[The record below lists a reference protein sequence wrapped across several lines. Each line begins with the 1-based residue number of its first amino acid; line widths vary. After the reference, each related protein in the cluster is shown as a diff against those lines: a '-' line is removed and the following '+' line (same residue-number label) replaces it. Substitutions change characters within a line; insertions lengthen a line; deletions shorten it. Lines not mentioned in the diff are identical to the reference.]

1 MSVHPVGAQ
10 SPGGCWAIAGGATS
24 WCFCPP
30 PSLTLSSGGGD
41 CDPAWRV
48 KVGSR
53 CTILLSNTHRIQL
66 LSYYPTLLLS
76 SNQATVAAT
85 RLPAGGKFAIS
96 GSEPRP
102 TLPCITPYIFHT
114 RCISQS
120 VIHNV
125 HYIGPC
131 IFHNALPSTGWYTP
145 LCKLF

>member
-24 WCFCPP
+24 WCCPP

-48 KVGSR
+48 KVGSQ
-53 CTILLSNTHRIQL
+53 CTILLSYPHRIQ

-114 RCISQS
+114 KCISQS
-120 VIHNV
+120 VIHKV

>member
-24 WCFCPP
+24 WCCPP

-48 KVGSR
+48 KVGSQ
-53 CTILLSNTHRIQL
+53 CTILLSYPHRIQL
-66 LSYYPTLLLS
+66 SYSSPTIPLSYYPPTKPLLQPPVSQLEGNLPS
-76 SNQATVAAT
+76 VAAS
-85 RLPAGGKFAIS
+85 PALHCLASPHTYFTHGV
-96 GSEPRP
+96 
-102 TLPCITPYIFHT
+102 FHK
-114 RCISQS
+114 
-120 VIHNV
+120 V